1 MAQIFHPSMNTV
13 AKGSI
18 LGAVIVLGL
27 VGFIVGGVV
36 RSPYITYED
45 VPRAQPVPF
54 SHEHHVSGLGLD
66 CRYCHTGVEDSP
78 FAGVP
83 ATKICMTCHSQ
94 VWTNAPILEP
104 VRESWRTNTPIRWTR
119 VHELPDFVHFNHSI
133 HIAKGIG
140 CTSCHGQVDQMPLMW
155 KNASLEMSWCIA
167 CHKNP
172 EKNIRPRD
180 QVFNM
185 KYQQPANQAELGAE
199 LVAKYQVNKRQ
210 LINCSVCHY

>member
-1 MAQIFHPSMNTV
+1 MNTV
-13 AKGSI
+13 AKASI
-18 LGAVIVLGL
+18 LGGVITLGL
-27 VGFIVGGVV
+27 IGFIVGGIV
-36 RSPYITYED
+36 RSPYITMED

-66 CRYCHTGVEDSP
+66 CRYCHTGVENSS

-83 ATKICMTCHSQ
+83 ATKVCMTCHSQ

-172 EKNIRPRD
+172 EQNIRPRD

-185 KYQQPANQAELGAE
+185 KYQQPANQEELGKK
-199 LVAKYQVNKRQ
+199 LVLEYHVNKRQ
-210 LINCSVCHY
+210 LANCSVCHY

>member
-1 MAQIFHPSMNTV
+1 
-13 AKGSI
+13 
-18 LGAVIVLGL
+18 
-27 VGFIVGGVV
+27 
-36 RSPYITYED
+36 
-45 VPRAQPVPF
+45 
-54 SHEHHVSGLGLD
+54 
-66 CRYCHTGVEDSP
+66 
-78 FAGVP
+78 
-83 ATKICMTCHSQ
+83 
-94 VWTNAPILEP
+94 
-104 VRESWRTNTPIRWTR
+104 
-119 VHELPDFVHFNHSI
+119 VHFNHSI

-185 KYQQPANQAELGAE
+185 KYEQPANQAELGAE

>member
-1 MAQIFHPSMNTV
+1 MNTV

-18 LGAVIVLGL
+18 LAIVLILGG
-27 VGFIVGGVV
+27 VGFVVGDIV
-36 RSPYITYED
+36 RSPYITLVD

-54 SHEHHVSGLGLD
+54 SHEHHVNGLGLD
-66 CRYCHTGVEDSP
+66 CRFCHTGVESSP

-94 VWTNAPILEP
+94 IWTNAPLLEP
-104 VRESWRTNTPIRWTR
+104 VRDSWRTNTPIRWTR
-119 VHELPDFVHFNHSI
+119 VHQLPDFVHFNHSI

-140 CTSCHGQVDQMPLMW
+140 CSTCHGQVDQMPLMW
-155 KNASLEMSWCIA
+155 KTNTLQMMWCID

-172 EKNIRPRD
+172 EQNIRPRD

-185 KYQQPANQAELGAE
+185 KYQQPSDQAKLGAE
-199 LVAKYQVNKRQ
+199 LVEKYHVNKRQ
-210 LINCSVCHY
+210 LTNCSVCHY